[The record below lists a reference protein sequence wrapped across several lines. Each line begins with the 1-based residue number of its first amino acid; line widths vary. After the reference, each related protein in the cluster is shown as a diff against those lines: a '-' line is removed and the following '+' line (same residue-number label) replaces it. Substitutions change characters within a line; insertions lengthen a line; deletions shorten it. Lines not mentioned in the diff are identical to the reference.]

1 MTDENLGVIVIGAGT
16 GGLCLA
22 HGLRTSGID
31 VRIFERD
38 RTPTD
43 RLQGYRLNISATG
56 NRALAACLPP
66 RNYRRFAQASARSSR
81 SVTFFDQHL
90 NRLLCIDIAATDR
103 ASLESERPISR
114 IALRKVLTEGVE
126 ALIEYGR
133 TFRYFEDAPDGRV
146 TAHFE
151 DGSMATGGLLVGAD
165 GASSR
170 VARRLLPHARRID
183 TGVAVISGRLPLD
196 AQARRQTPPAVLR
209 GPTLIVGQPGRFMFA
224 SAVEYPPEAITEDP
238 DEYVMWGISARRE
251 DFGLAGPPE
260 DLDAETARALALRE
274 MQGWNPALQRM
285 VERADPQSVSSF
297 AVKSAQPI
305 DAWPTRN
312 VTLLGDALHNMT
324 PYRGMGANAALRD
337 AAALREALATV
348 AQGRAQLIPALA
360 AYERDMIET
369 GFAAVRASLADMER
383 LHAHSPF
390 HRLATKALFHLVD
403 AARPLQRAF
412 RGRR

>member
-1 MTDENLGVIVIGAGT
+1 MTDESPTVMIIGAGT

-22 HGLRTSGID
+22 HGLRASGID
-31 VRIFERD
+31 VRVFERD
-38 RTPTD
+38 RTPAD

-66 RNYRRFAQASARSSR
+66 KNYRHFAQASARSSR
-81 SVTFFDQHL
+81 SVAFFDQYL
-90 NRLLCIDIAATDR
+90 NRLLRIDIPTTAR
-103 ASLESERPISR
+103 ASLESERPVSR

-126 ALIEYGR
+126 DLIEYGH
-133 TFRYFEDAPDGRV
+133 TFRAFEDAPDGRV
-146 TAHFE
+146 LARFA
-151 DGSMATGGLLVGAD
+151 DGSTAVGDVLVGAD
-165 GASSR
+165 GANSP
-170 VARRLLPHARRID
+170 VARQLLPHARRID
-183 TGVAVISGRLPLD
+183 TGVVVISGRFALD
-196 AQARRQTPPAVLR
+196 AQARRETPPAVMC

-224 SAVEYPPEAITEDP
+224 SGVEYPPDAVTADP

-251 DFGLAGPPE
+251 DFGLVGQPE
-260 DLDAETARALALRE
+260 DLDAETARALALCE
-274 MQGWNPALQRM
+274 MQGWDPTLRRM
-285 VERADPQSVSSF
+285 VERADPQFMSCF
-297 AVKSAQPI
+297 AVKSAQPV

-337 AAALREALATV
+337 AAALRETLVTV

-360 AYERDMIET
+360 AYERDMITT

-390 HRLATKALFHLVD
+390 QRLATKAVFHLVD
-403 AARPLQRAF
+403 AAPPLQRAF